1 MCFQKIPALG
11 LEGLEVAYLKTWEA
25 ARGGAGVEE
34 TGEVAVGIMRGLLV
48 LCASGIVGKCE
59 IAMRGST
66 VDCIFQLVWTLRA
79 R

>member
-1 MCFQKIPALG
+1 MFLLQMCFQKIPALG

-48 LCASGIVGKCE
+48 L
-59 IAMRGST
+59 
-66 VDCIFQLVWTLRA
+66 
-79 R
+79 